1 MEEIRILFR
10 NLTGDLPTAL
20 LLVILSFV
28 NPIEA
33 FLTPLVKDVVTNMR
47 DLTEL
52 FCLEHDKLTKLL
64 NNLKIYYIIKNELIL
79 EGRSETR

>member
-79 EGRSETR
+79 EGRSEIK

>member
-52 FCLEHDKLTKLL
+52 FCLEHDKLT
-64 NNLKIYYIIKNELIL
+64 NC
-79 EGRSETR
+79 

>member
-52 FCLEHDKLTKLL
+52 FCLEHDKLT
-64 NNLKIYYIIKNELIL
+64 IC
-79 EGRSETR
+79 